1 LGNKP
6 IIAHIVEGIISA
18 GINDIILIVGFKKD
32 QIIEFMTKTY
42 SDKCKLTF
50 LVQKERKGLGHAI
63 YIAKEILDG
72 EPVLIALGD
81 SIYDKSFAQMVQK
94 FQEYPSWDGAL
105 TTKAVE
111 NPQEYG
117 IVITDPQSSLITQ
130 MVEKPDDPESNKA
143 ITGVYLIKDS
153 LKLLNVLEKIIKANI
168 TGKGGEIQLTDVLQK
183 MIDEGSKLGEI
194 DSGDWY
200 DCGNKASLLSAN
212 RYILKK
218 ESTIRNNGKNYDSVF
233 IQPVSIEAE
242 SEVINSIIGPYVS
255 IGTGT
260 KISRCIISSTIIGSY
275 TNISNGNLTDSVI
288 GDKVNLKLKSKD
300 FDLGD
305 NAYQ

>member
-32 QIIEFMTKTY
+32 KIIEFMTKTY

-81 SIYDKSFAQMVQK
+81 SIYDKSFSQMVQK
-94 FQEYPSWDGAL
+94 FHEYPSWDGAL

-111 NPQEYG
+111 NPQDYG

-130 MVEKPDDPESNKA
+130 MVEKPDEPESNKA

-153 LKLLNVLEKIIKANI
+153 LKLLNVLEKVIKANT

-183 MIDEGSKLGEI
+183 MINEGSKLGEI

-200 DCGNKASLLSAN
+200 DCGNKASLLRAN
-212 RYILKK
+212 RYILNK
-218 ESTIRNNGKNYDSVF
+218 ESTIRNNGKNHNSVF
-233 IQPVSIEAE
+233 IQPVNIEAE

-275 TNISNGNLTDSVI
+275 TNISNGNITDSVI
-288 GDKVNLKLKSKD
+288 GDKVKINLKSEDL
-300 FDLGD
+300 DLGD